1 MAEMEITLFAKK
13 RQTSDGRKSFYS
25 FLTTLTRKDGTPCVC
40 SVKFTAPA
48 EEPEPF
54 DCPMNIIVDK
64 ADCNLANEK
73 YTDKFGVEKVS
84 HKLWIKRYTAGS
96 PYVDKSLDDFV

>member
-13 RQTSDGRKSFYS
+13 RQTADGRKNFYS

-73 YTDKFGVEKVS
+73 YTDKQGFEKVS
-84 HKLWIKRYTAGS
+84 HKLWIKRYSKGS